1 MYKMFLDDLRDA
13 EKYYPNQ
20 GFVTMRTYYD
30 AVEYVK
36 EHGIPIYIS
45 FDHDL
50 ADEAEDEMTGYS
62 FAKFLIDFI
71 IDNELNCI
79 FDYVVH
85 SANPVGKENIEY
97 YLRNGFKFI
106 RSNHV

>member
-30 AVEYVK
+30 AVQYVK
-36 EHGIPIYIS
+36 EHGVPVFIS

-50 ADEAEDEMTGYS
+50 GDEAEDEMTGYS
-62 FAKFLIDFI
+62 FAKFIIDFI
-71 IDNELNCI
+71 IDNELQCI

-85 SANPVGKENIEY
+85 SANPVGKANIEH

-106 RSNHV
+106 GSNND

>member
-1 MYKMFLDDLRDA
+1 MYKMFLDDLRDV

-30 AVEYVK
+30 AVKYVQ
-36 EHGIPIYIS
+36 EHGVPIFIS

-50 ADEAEDEMTGYS
+50 ADEAENEMTGYN
-62 FAKFLIDFI
+62 FAKFMIDFI

-85 SANPVGKENIEY
+85 SANPVGKENIEH
-97 YLRNGFKFI
+97 YLRNGFSFI
-106 RSNHV
+106 RSQK

>member
-1 MYKMFLDDLRDA
+1 MYKLFLDDLRDA

-20 GFVTMRTYYD
+20 GFITKRSYYD

-36 EHGIPIYIS
+36 ENGIPAFIS

-50 ADEAEDEMTGYS
+50 ADEAQVEMTGYD
-62 FAKFLIDFI
+62 FAKFMIDFI
-71 IDNELNCI
+71 IDNKLQCVFE
-79 FDYVVH
+79 YVVH

-97 YLRNGFKFI
+97 YLKNGFEFI
-106 RSNHV
+106 RSNCD

>member
-1 MYKMFLDDLRDA
+1 MFLDDLRDA

-20 GFVTMRTYYD
+20 GFVTMRSYYD
-30 AVEYVK
+30 AVDYVRT
-36 EHGIPIYIS
+36 HGVPSMIS

-50 ADEAEDEMTGYS
+50 ADEAKNEMTGYS
-62 FAKFLIDFI
+62 FAKFMIDFI
-71 IDNELNCI
+71 IDNDLKCV

-97 YLRNGFKFI
+97 YLKNGFDFI
-106 RSNHV
+106 RSTIHD

>member
-1 MYKMFLDDLRDA
+1 MYKMFLDDLRCA

-20 GFVTMRTYYD
+20 GFITMRTYYD

-36 EHGIPIYIS
+36 KHGVPSFIS

-50 ADEAEDEMTGYS
+50 ADDADEEMTGYS
-62 FAKFLIDFI
+62 FAKFMIDYI
-71 IDNELNCI
+71 IDNELDCI

-97 YLRNGFKFI
+97 YLNNGFNFI
-106 RSNHV
+106 RSNHD